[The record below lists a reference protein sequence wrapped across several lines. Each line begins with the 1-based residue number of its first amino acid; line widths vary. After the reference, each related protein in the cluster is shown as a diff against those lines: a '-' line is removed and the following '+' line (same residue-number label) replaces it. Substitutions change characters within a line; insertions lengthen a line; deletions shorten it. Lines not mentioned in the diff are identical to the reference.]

1 MFKVNKKSNCLKL
14 KTSGQTVFNGR
25 TLEVLCTSSNLGCV
39 NLEIEDKMMYCK
51 FITLSI
57 DLFIQIRAT
66 GLSYILPENMTKRPM
81 P

>member
-1 MFKVNKKSNCLKL
+1 MFKVNKKFNCLKL

-39 NLEIEDKMMYCK
+39 NLEIEDNK